1 MLHEPDDVT
10 GSPPRAAAAGPFSR
24 QLPLSLP
31 RPFSRLVP
39 RPTRRGFLAGA
50 GSLGAA
56 GVLAGC
62 VPGAKGATGSLPGT
76 SSRDV
81 LIIAMTASDIPI
93 LDTGLSS
100 NQGYEGT
107 RFVGNQLWDGLTR
120 FDLAQSTK
128 IPPVVP
134 GLATKWT
141 VSADKTAWTFTLRE
155 GVVFHDGT
163 PFDADAVVFNF
174 ARYLDKSSPHY
185 YPALNSQAGLAISG
199 IKAVTKVDRMT
210 VRITTDGP
218 LAYLPSNLTTVL
230 LASPAAVRKY
240 GNEGFQRHP
249 VGTGPF
255 MFHSVARGQRLVLKA
270 NPRYWKGAPKVG
282 YVVLLPIPDAIAR
295 VAALRAGQVDWIE
308 VPPPDDVPELAKEG
322 YQVLTNSYDHVWPW
336 IIDTAKKPFDDVRV
350 RRAMNY
356 AIDREALIKDVLRGT
371 ADPEYQAVARANA
384 AYRPA
389 NNLYRYDPEKAKEL
403 LAQAGY
409 PHGFAT
415 SLSYPTSGSGNMVPI
430 PMNEALQQNLAE
442 VGIKVKL
449 EPIEWASM
457 ISSYYA
463 GKIPGGADM
472 INISLTMQQEGFWA
486 SFFGGASPLNVSHYK
501 NAEVD
506 ACFEQAKA
514 TFDDAERSGLYAKAA
529 ALLTEA
535 APWVF
540 IVDDR
545 NPRALLSSVKGF
557 IEPKSWFCDL
567 TTVHLV

>member
-1 MLHEPDDVT
+1 MTDQSRGTT
-10 GSPPRAAAAGPFSR
+10 GDPSA
-24 QLPLSLP
+24 LPLP
-31 RPFSRLVP
+31 GAA
-39 RPTRRGFLAGA
+39 TRRLPGAATRRSFLIGAGA
-50 GSLGAA
+50 LGAA
-56 GVLAGC
+56 GALAGC
-62 VPGAKGATGSLPGT
+62 VPGARGATGTVPGT
-76 SSRDV
+76 SAKDV
-81 LIIAMTASDIPI
+81 LVIAMTASDIPI

-120 FDLAQSTK
+120 FDLGQATE

-134 GLATKWT
+134 GLATGWT
-141 VSADKTAWTFTLRE
+141 VGADKTDWTFTLRE
-155 GVVFHDGT
+155 GVTFHDGT

-174 ARYLDKSSPHY
+174 ERYLDKTSPHY

-199 IKAVTKVDRMT
+199 IKAVRKTGPMT
-210 VRITTDGP
+210 VVISTDGP
-218 LAYLPSNLTTVL
+218 LSYLPSNLTTVL
-230 LASPAAVRKY
+230 LASPTAVRRY
-240 GNEGFQRHP
+240 GNEGFQKHP

-255 MFHSVARGQRLVLKA
+255 MYQSVTRGQQLVMKA
-270 NPRYWKGAPKVG
+270 NPSYWRGRPKVG
-282 YVVLLPIPDAIAR
+282 YVVLLPIPDATAR

-308 VPPPDDVPELAKEG
+308 VPPPDDVPELSKEG

-350 RRAMNY
+350 RQAMNY
-356 AIDREALIKDVLRGT
+356 AIDREALTKDVLQGT

-384 AYRPA
+384 AYRPK
-389 NNLYRYDPEKAKEL
+389 NNVYRHDPAKARRL
-403 LAQAGY
+403 LAAAGY
-409 PHGFAT
+409 PHGFTT

-457 ISSYYA
+457 ISSYYV
-463 GKIPGGADM
+463 GKIPGGADL

-486 SFFGGASPLNVSHYK
+486 SFFGGDSPLNVSHYK
-501 NAEVD
+501 NARVD
-506 ACFEQAKA
+506 ALFAQAKA
-514 TFDDAERSGLYAKAA
+514 TFDDTGRSDLYAEAVEI
-529 ALLTEA
+529 LTDQ

-545 NPRALLSSVKGF
+545 NPRALLGSVRGF
-557 IEPKSWFCDL
+557 VEPKSWFCDL
-567 TTVHLV
+567 TTVHLD